1 MLIENLE
8 EKYSGVWEVGNDGGW
23 ESQSDKNAIFF
34 FFKAVGQ
41 GFLDKVTFKHRPKGI
56 LGADFV

>member
-34 FFKAVGQ
+34 LKQLGKA
-41 GFLDKVTFKHRPKGI
+41 FWIK
-56 LGADFV
+56 

>member
-1 MLIENLE
+1 MM
-8 EKYSGVWEVGNDGGW
+8 EVG
-23 ESQSDKNAIFF
+23 KVRVIKMPFFF